1 MVNCLNFFYRSHII
15 KIVVMYIK
23 KVIIFVAIIIL
34 VSLGLTLREYHRY
47 IGMTKNSVDM
57 RTFYE
62 YLNESRGFDNQGQAF
77 STIQEIQK
85 ILVEKGFLAP
95 TLYNGN
101 NSIDGKFGQATSEA
115 LSKFQLSNSLP
126 DTKGI
131 INKDTLM
138 KLGLN
143 VDSNIYTQKPE
154 ELHDPKTTSEDL
166 SGLGN
171 FTTSMYDNSP
181 LVLVYGGIDVNGRPS
196 GEYMYDYF
204 KEAGNKF
211 NLFVAKNHRINGLDA
226 YQRVSDYM
234 QTQNIYPS
242 KKVLYLF
249 SGGFRPG
256 FTLLKSVSADQ
267 FEKIYLVDIY
277 IGKNQEIANF
287 YADLAKRYP
296 SKVEYYYTGT
306 STSAGGSRNLNAQNS
321 IVNAVFTSKRGM
333 NHMLTNID
341 AVKSLLSYFPL

>member
-1 MVNCLNFFYRSHII
+1 MNNNKNLILAILFVFNFIFLVTTLNSH
-15 KIVVMYIK
+15 
-23 KVIIFVAIIIL
+23 L
-34 VSLGLTLREYHRY
+34 RY
-47 IGMTKNSVDM
+47 IELSNNSQHM

-115 LSKFQLSNSLP
+115 LSKFQLANSLP
-126 DTKGI
+126 DSKGI

-171 FTTSMYDNSP
+171 FTPSMYDGSP

-226 YQRVSDYM
+226 YQKVSDYM
-234 QTQNIYPS
+234 QSQNIYPN

-256 FTLLKSVSADQ
+256 FTLLKSVSPDQ

-287 YADLAKRYP
+287 YVDLAKRYP

-321 IVNAVFTSKRGM
+321 IVNAVFTSKKGM

>member
-1 MVNCLNFFYRSHII
+1 MNNNKNLILAILFVFNFIFLVTTLNSH
-15 KIVVMYIK
+15 
-23 KVIIFVAIIIL
+23 L
-34 VSLGLTLREYHRY
+34 RY
-47 IGMTKNSVDM
+47 IELSNNSQHM

-115 LSKFQLSNSLP
+115 LSKFQLANSLP
-126 DTKGI
+126 DSKGI

-171 FTTSMYDNSP
+171 FTPSMYDGSP

-211 NLFVAKNHRINGLDA
+211 NLFVAKNHKINGLDA
-226 YQRVSDYM
+226 YQKVSDYM
-234 QTQNIYPS
+234 QSQNIYPN

-256 FTLLKSVSADQ
+256 FTLLKSVSPDQ

-287 YADLAKRYP
+287 YVDLAKRYP

-321 IVNAVFTSKRGM
+321 IVNAVFTSKKGM

-341 AVKSLLSYFPL
+341 AVKSLFSYFPL

>member
-1 MVNCLNFFYRSHII
+1 MNNNKNLILAILFIFNFIFLVTTLNSH
-15 KIVVMYIK
+15 
-23 KVIIFVAIIIL
+23 L
-34 VSLGLTLREYHRY
+34 RY
-47 IGMTKNSVDM
+47 IELSNNSQHM

-115 LSKFQLSNSLP
+115 LSKFQLANSLP
-126 DTKGI
+126 DSKGI

-171 FTTSMYDNSP
+171 FTPSMYDGSP

-211 NLFVAKNHRINGLDA
+211 NLFVAKNHKINGLDA
-226 YQRVSDYM
+226 YQKVSDYM
-234 QTQNIYPS
+234 QSQNIYPN

-256 FTLLKSVSADQ
+256 FTLLKSVSPDQ

-287 YADLAKRYP
+287 YVDLAKRYP

-321 IVNAVFTSKRGM
+321 IVNAVFTSKKGM

-341 AVKSLLSYFPL
+341 AVNSLFSYFPL

>member
-1 MVNCLNFFYRSHII
+1 MKNNKNVILAILFVFNFIFLVTTLNSH
-15 KIVVMYIK
+15 
-23 KVIIFVAIIIL
+23 L
-34 VSLGLTLREYHRY
+34 RY
-47 IGMTKNSVDM
+47 IGLSNNSQHM
-57 RTFYE
+57 LTFYE
-62 YLNESRGFDNQGQAF
+62 YLNESRGYDNQGQAF

-85 ILVEKGFLAP
+85 VLVEKGFLAP

-115 LSKFQLSNSLP
+115 LSKFQLANSLP
-126 DTKGI
+126 DSKGI
-131 INKDTLM
+131 INKETLL

-154 ELHDPKTTSEDL
+154 ELHDPKITSEEL

-171 FTTSMYDNSP
+171 FTPSMYDNSP
-181 LVLVYGGIDVNGRPS
+181 LVLVYGGIDVNGRSS
-196 GEYMYDYF
+196 GDYMYDYF

-226 YQRVSDYM
+226 YQKVSDYM
-234 QTQNIYPS
+234 QSQNIYPN

-287 YADLAKRYP
+287 YVDLAKRYP

-321 IVNAVFTSKRGM
+321 IVNVVFTSKKGM

>member
-1 MVNCLNFFYRSHII
+1 MNNNKNLILAILFIFNFIFLVTTLNSH
-15 KIVVMYIK
+15 
-23 KVIIFVAIIIL
+23 L
-34 VSLGLTLREYHRY
+34 RY
-47 IGMTKNSVDM
+47 IELSNNSQHM

-115 LSKFQLSNSLP
+115 LSKFQLANSLP
-126 DTKGI
+126 DSKGI

-143 VDSNIYTQKPE
+143 IDSNIYTQKPE

-171 FTTSMYDNSP
+171 FTPSMYDGSP

-211 NLFVAKNHRINGLDA
+211 NLFVAKNHKINGLDA
-226 YQRVSDYM
+226 YQKVSDYM
-234 QTQNIYPS
+234 QSQNIYPN

-256 FTLLKSVSADQ
+256 FTLLKSVSPDQ

-287 YADLAKRYP
+287 YVDLAKRYP

-321 IVNAVFTSKRGM
+321 IVNAVFTSKKGM

-341 AVKSLLSYFPL
+341 AVNSLFSYFPL

>member
-1 MVNCLNFFYRSHII
+1 MNNNKNLILAILFIFNFIFLVTTLNSH
-15 KIVVMYIK
+15 
-23 KVIIFVAIIIL
+23 L
-34 VSLGLTLREYHRY
+34 RY
-47 IGMTKNSVDM
+47 IELSNNSQHM

-115 LSKFQLSNSLP
+115 LSKFQLANSLP
-126 DTKGI
+126 DSKGI

-171 FTTSMYDNSP
+171 FTPSMYDGSP

-211 NLFVAKNHRINGLDA
+211 NLFVAKNHKINGLDA
-226 YQRVSDYM
+226 YQKVSDYM
-234 QTQNIYPS
+234 QSQNIYPN

-256 FTLLKSVSADQ
+256 FTLLKSVSPDQ

-277 IGKNQEIANF
+277 IGKNQEISNF
-287 YADLAKRYP
+287 YVDLAKRYP

-321 IVNAVFTSKRGM
+321 IVNAVFTSKKGM

-341 AVKSLLSYFPL
+341 AVKSLFSYFPL